1 MPRFWMILFWVW
13 VCVSPMVEAQTN
25 RLTLERY
32 LEWEAVA
39 DPQISPDG
47 QRIVYT
53 RRWIDVQKDRWQS
66 SLWIMNADGSAQR
79 FLVDGRA
86 PQWSPDGRRIAFIAE
101 DAEGRP
107 QIFVKWV
114 DLPEPPTQL
123 TRLLEAPGSLRW
135 SPDGRMIAFTMAVPY
150 EVRWDVRLPKP
161 PQGAQWTKAPR
172 MVRRLHYRADQRGF
186 MEEAYTHLF
195 VIPAEG
201 GTPRQLTE
209 GTWHV
214 GARFDGIP
222 AEARLSWTP
231 DGRAIV
237 FEGFKASA
245 DSVDRNYRNAHLY
258 MIDVQTRQLRQLTQ
272 QAGRWTQPVLSPEGR
287 YVAYIGYPETR
298 QTYHAAD
305 LWLLPLEG
313 NAPPRNLTRALDRD
327 VSNVHWAPDGSGV
340 YFTLDDR
347 GTRNVYFASV
357 RGEVR
362 RVTEGAHMLTLS
374 SLARTGM
381 AVGVLTSAQAPG
393 DVVRFSLSTP
403 GRIERLTAVNDDVL
417 QDVKLGE
424 VEEIWYPSRDGT
436 HIQGWIVKPPDFDP
450 SRKYPLILD
459 IHGGPH
465 AMYNVGF
472 NYAFQHFA
480 ASGYVV
486 LYTNPRGST
495 GYGTAFGAAISQ
507 AYPGID
513 HEDLMA
519 GVDALLARG
528 YIDPDRLFVTGCS
541 GGGVLSSWAIGQTD
555 RFAAAAVRCPVTN
568 WISMAGTTDIP
579 LFTFNWFD
587 RPFWED
593 PESWLLRS
601 PLMLAG
607 KVKTP
612 TLLMTGELD
621 LRTPMSQTEEYYV
634 ALKMQ
639 GVPVVLLRF
648 NEEYHGTGSR
658 PSNFLRTQAY
668 ILDWFDKKGRIPGVT
683 VEAEP

>member
-1 MPRFWMILFWVW
+1 MRRLALGLLLLIAWIA
-13 VCVSPMVEAQTN
+13 SSHAQVA
-25 RLTLERY
+25 RLTLDRY
-32 LEWEAVA
+32 LEWEEVS

-47 QRIVYT
+47 QRIVFT
-53 RRWIDVQKDRWQS
+53 RRWVDVQKDRWAS
-66 SLWIMNADGSAQR
+66 ALWIMNADGSQQR
-79 FLVDGRA
+79 FLVEGRS
-86 PQWSPDGRRIAFIAE
+86 PRWSPDGTRLAFIAE
-101 DAEGRP
+101 DEAGRP

-123 TRLLEAPGSLRW
+123 TRLTEAPASLSW
-135 SPDGRMIAFTMAVPY
+135 SPNGQMIAFTMNVPV
-150 EVRWDVRLPKP
+150 EVHWNVALPKP
-161 PQGAQWTKAPR
+161 PEKAQWTKPPR
-172 MVRRLHYRADQRGF
+172 LVRRLHYRADRQGF
-186 MEEAYTHLF
+186 LEEAYTHLF

-201 GTPRQLTE
+201 GTPRALTE

-214 GARFDGIP
+214 GPRFDGLP
-222 AEARLSWTP
+222 AGATLSWTP
-231 DGRAIV
+231 DGRMIV
-237 FEGFKASA
+237 FDGFKASA

-258 MIDVQTRQLRQLTQ
+258 AVDVQTQQLRQLTRQ
-272 QAGRWTQPVLSPEGR
+272 PGRWTQPAVSPDGR
-287 YVAYIGYPETR
+287 WVAFTGFAETT

-305 LWLLPLEG
+305 LWIMPLDGSAE
-313 NAPPRNLTRALDRD
+313 PRNLTRSLDRD
-327 VSNVHWAPDGSGV
+327 VNNLYWAPDGSGV
-340 YFTLDDR
+340 YFTVDDR

-357 RGEVR
+357 RGPVR
-362 RVTEGAHMLTLS
+362 QVTQGDHMLSLS
-374 SLARTGM
+374 SVARNGT
-381 AVGVLTSAQAPG
+381 AVGVRSSYHAPG
-393 DVVRFSLSTP
+393 DVVRFALNRP
-403 GRIERLTAVNDDVL
+403 DQIERLTAVNDEVL
-417 QDVKLGE
+417 QEVKLGD
-424 VEEIWYPSRDGT
+424 VEEIWYASRDGT
-436 HIQGWIVKPPDFDP
+436 RIQGWIVKPPDFDP
-450 SRKYPLILD
+450 SQKYPMILH

-472 NYAFQHFA
+472 NFSFQHFA
-480 ASGYVV
+480 ANGYVV

-495 GYGTAFGAAISQ
+495 GYGTDFGAAISQ
-507 AYPGID
+507 AYPGVD

-528 YIDPDRLFVTGCS
+528 YIDPDRLFATGCS

-593 PESWLLRS
+593 PAEWLARS

-607 KVKTP
+607 RVKTP

-634 ALKMQ
+634 ALKLQ

-648 NEEYHGTGSR
+648 HEEYHGTGAR
-658 PSNFLRTQAY
+658 PSNFMRTQAY
-668 ILDWFDKKGRIPGVT
+668 IIDWFEKKGRIPGVT
-683 VEAEP
+683 IEVEK

>member
-1 MPRFWMILFWVW
+1 MLRFLLIVFWIWVW
-13 VCVSPMVEAQTN
+13 IPSVVEAQTD

-66 SLWIMNADGSAQR
+66 ALWIMNADGSAQR
-79 FLVDGRA
+79 FLVEGRA
-86 PQWSPDGRRIAFIAE
+86 PQWSPDGRRIAFIAD

-123 TRLLEAPGSLRW
+123 TRLREAPGSLRW
-135 SPDGRMIAFTMAVPY
+135 SPDGRLIAFTMTVPY
-150 EVRWDVRLPKP
+150 EVHWNVNLPKP

-231 DGRAIV
+231 DGRAII
-237 FEGFKASA
+237 FDGFKASA

-258 MIDVQTRQLRQLTQ
+258 KVDVESRQLEQLTRQP
-272 QAGRWTQPVLSPEGR
+272 GRWTQPVLSPDGR

-305 LWLLPLEG
+305 LWLLDLQD
-313 NAPPRNLTRALDRD
+313 NAPPRNLTRTLDRD
-327 VSNVHWAPDGSGV
+327 VSNVHWAPDGRGV
-340 YFTLDDR
+340 YFTIDDR

-362 RVTEGAHMLTLS
+362 RITEGAHMLTLT
-374 SLARTGM
+374 SLSRTGI
-381 AVGVLTSAQAPG
+381 AVGVQTSAHAPG
-393 DVVRFSLSTP
+393 DVVRFFLNAP
-403 GRIERLTAVNDDVL
+403 NRIERLTAVNDDVL
-417 QDVKLGE
+417 QGVKLGA

-436 HIQGWIVKPPDFDP
+436 PIQGWIVKPPDFDAT
-450 SRKYPLILD
+450 RKYPLILD

-507 AYPGID
+507 AYPGVD

-519 GVDALLARG
+519 GVDTLLARG

-593 PESWLLRS
+593 PEAWLRRS

-648 NEEYHGTGSR
+648 YEEYHGTGSR

-668 ILDWFDKKGRIPGVT
+668 ILDWFEKKGRIPGVT
-683 VEAEP
+683 VEAEQ